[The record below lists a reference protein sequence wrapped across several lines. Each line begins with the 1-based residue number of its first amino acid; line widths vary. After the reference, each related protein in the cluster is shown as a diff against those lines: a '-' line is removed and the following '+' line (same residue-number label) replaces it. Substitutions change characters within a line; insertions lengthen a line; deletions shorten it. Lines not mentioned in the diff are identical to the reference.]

1 MKKPIMRKFGI
12 ISLVVAILITVY
24 TLATSKSRFMNY
36 EDDTNCT
43 QCSMISNDFIKG
55 DTSKRLYVV
64 EDTTSGVV
72 WIGIPG
78 INQIGKK

>member
-1 MKKPIMRKFGI
+1 
-12 ISLVVAILITVY
+12 
-24 TLATSKSRFMNY
+24 
-36 EDDTNCT
+36 
-43 QCSMISNDFIKG
+43 MISNDFIKG